1 MSLPPELSP
10 SLAQSARLGMVNG
23 VGVTFAHQP
32 QYFRVDRQVGIDPEV
47 DFALARSNLIE
58 YNFEL
63 QVDE

>member
-10 SLAQSARLGMVNG
+10 SLAQSTHLGMVNG

-32 QYFRVDRQVGIDPEV
+32 QYFCVDWQVVINPEV

-63 QVDE
+63 QVNE